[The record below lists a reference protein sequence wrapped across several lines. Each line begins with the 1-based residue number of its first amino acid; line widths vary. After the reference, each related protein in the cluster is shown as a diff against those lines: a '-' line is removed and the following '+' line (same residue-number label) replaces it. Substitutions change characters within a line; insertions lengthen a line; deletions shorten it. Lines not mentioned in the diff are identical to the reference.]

1 MTRQKL
7 NRSRNPQIAFRV
19 SPDTVKRFSRLVHL
33 TSRPGTFYNTEALLM
48 LIDEMDSGRLGK
60 AKLQSLTISLTPR
73 GGAKKQISF
82 PVAPELMERMDV
94 HTVATG
100 LSRAALNTVA
110 LLMNLPEL
118 EKIYL
123 GEQQIVKEALVQ
135 RVVGKQAD
143 PPTSVRAKKT
153 TARKAV
159 R

>member
-1 MTRQKL
+1 MAGKKL

-19 SPDTVKRFSRLVHL
+19 SPDTVKRFSRLVRL
-33 TSRPGTFYNTEALLM
+33 TGRVGAFYNTEALLM
-48 LIDEMDSGRLGK
+48 LIDALDGGQLGK
-60 AKLQSLTISLTPR
+60 AKLQSLTDSLTPR

-82 PVAPELMERMDV
+82 GVAPELMERVDV
-94 HTVATG
+94 QTVATG
-100 LSRAALNTVA
+100 LSRTALNTVA

-143 PPTSVRAKKT
+143 PLASVRAKNT